1 MFAKKGVIIMKVGK
15 ISAKFTINGD
25 KSATRTFD
33 KVSTSMTDNQKKNFV
48 NCYATLLNN
57 GTAVKAT
64 YTEYEETE
72 VTLE

>member
-1 MFAKKGVIIMKVGK
+1 MKTGK
-15 ISAKFTINGD
+15 LSAKYVINGT
-25 KSATRTFD
+25 KTATRTFD
-33 KVSTSMTDNQKKNFV
+33 KVSTSMTNNQKQNFV

-72 VTLE
+72 VTLD

>member
-1 MFAKKGVIIMKVGK
+1 MKTGK
-15 ISAKFTINGD
+15 LTAKFLINGT
-25 KSATRTFD
+25 KSTNRTFD
-33 KVSTSMTDNQKKNFV
+33 KVSTSMSDNQKKNFV

-72 VTLE
+72 VTLD